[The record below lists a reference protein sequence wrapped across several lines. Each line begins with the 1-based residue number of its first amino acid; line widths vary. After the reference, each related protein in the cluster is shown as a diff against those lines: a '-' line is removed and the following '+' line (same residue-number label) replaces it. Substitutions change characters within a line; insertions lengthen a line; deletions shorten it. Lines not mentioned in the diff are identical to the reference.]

1 MLARE
6 ANLKIKARPHNNNKK
21 DPTAE
26 GAGLC
31 FDDS

>member
-26 GAGLC
+26 AGLC
-31 FDDS
+31 FDDL